1 MTEENIA
8 KKVLE
13 QIKSKGILPK
23 PRWRFLLKDYLIW
36 LFFGLT
42 IIVGSLASSIII
54 FMVRSNDWDLYNR
67 LHLPFFLKTLPYFWI
82 IILLVFVFLAY
93 YNFKHTKSGYR
104 HRFYVILL
112 AAVFLSFFFGFIF
125 HLLRGG
131 EAVEYRFQRAMPFYR
146 QVFSRPNFEHRLQAW
161 SQPELGLL
169 MGEVISVETPDNFEL
184 EDFGGKF
191 WTVFNNE
198 GIIYRRP
205 FTLKQGVR
213 LRAIGEIIDESNFK
227 AFEVRPDLPPETF
240 ELPVKENFPRL
251 RMIK

>member
-82 IILLVFVFLAY
+82 II
-93 YNFKHTKSGYR
+93 
-104 HRFYVILL
+104 
-112 AAVFLSFFFGFIF
+112 FFICQA
-125 HLLRGG
+125 G
-131 EAVEYRFQRAMPFYR
+131 E
-146 QVFSRPNFEHRLQAW
+146 FE
-161 SQPELGLL
+161 
-169 MGEVISVETPDNFEL
+169 
-184 EDFGGKF
+184 
-191 WTVFNNE
+191 
-198 GIIYRRP
+198 
-205 FTLKQGVR
+205 
-213 LRAIGEIIDESNFK
+213 
-227 AFEVRPDLPPETF
+227 
-240 ELPVKENFPRL
+240 
-251 RMIK
+251 